1 MVEYGGFARF
11 GQLRKQPQRQF
22 ASPRLPPANASSRPR
37 VDMKF
42 PPNLEADYQ
51 SDLGP
56 EKIRVL
62 KLVARIGCTMHF
74 AFAVLDYWAI
84 PSAYLQVWAIRAFVV
99 VLTLMVLAAATYRP
113 QAVLSRYAFVIW
125 TMQMIWAFSIAVMIV
140 LAKRSDLAWQGYY
153 CGLMLVCSGI
163 AVGYLRVWQ
172 VCTLEATCMGIYVG
186 VAVLAQGMLAAEHWP
201 RLMMNCFFLGSEMFI
216 GILIATIANQY
227 SREVYLL
234 RHALRRDMET
244 AQEAKRQSDYL
255 AEHDALTELPNRIY
269 FLRRLGE
276 MIEEAEQAGTIIS
289 VLFIDLDG
297 FKPINDRHGHSV
309 GDMVLRVVGRRIRA
323 NVRAVDLVARL
334 GGDEFIV
341 AAEFDQRH
349 MSSVE
354 RMRKTLTGI
363 IADLIGLDAN
373 ELFVTASIGTAIYP
387 FDGQDP
393 AELIGVADQRM
404 YEAKRKSKTTAK
416 PMPGIV
422 VPTPGIL
429 PQTMPR

>member
-1 MVEYGGFARF
+1 
-11 GQLRKQPQRQF
+11 
-22 ASPRLPPANASSRPR
+22 
-37 VDMKF
+37 MKF

-62 KLVARIGCTMHF
+62 KLVARIGCVMHF
-74 AFAVLDYWAI
+74 AFGVLDYWAI

-99 VLTLMVLAAATYRP
+99 TLTLLVLAAATYRP
-113 QAVLSRYAFVIW
+113 QTVLSRYAFVVW

-140 LAKRSDLAWQGYY
+140 LAKRTDLAWDGYY

-172 VCTLEATCMGIYVG
+172 VCALEVTCLGIYVG
-186 VAVLAQGMLAAEHWP
+186 VAVFAQGMLATENWP
-201 RLMMNCFFLGSEMFI
+201 RLMMNCFFLSSEMFI

-234 RHALRRDMET
+234 RHALRRDMES

-255 AEHDALTELPNRIY
+255 AEHDALTELPNRIL

-276 MIEEAEQAGTIIS
+276 VIELANQTGTVVS

-297 FKPINDRHGHSV
+297 FKPVNDRYGHAT
-309 GDMVLRVVGRRIRA
+309 GDMVLRVVARRIRA

-334 GGDEFIV
+334 GGDEFVV

-354 RMRKTLTGI
+354 RLRKILTET
-363 IADLIGLDAN
+363 IAALIGLDAN
-373 ELFVTASIGTAIYP
+373 ELSVTASVGTAIYP
-387 FDGQDP
+387 FDAQDA
-393 AELIGVADQRM
+393 AELIRVADQRM
-404 YEAKRKSKTTAK
+404 YEAKRRSKAAAKS
-416 PMPGIV
+416 MPEIVLPDMGIA
-422 VPTPGIL
+422 GNL